1 MKKPPA
7 LKGRA
12 DPVFDLLVRPP
23 HKQRLADYLALLKP
37 FDDQGRYLPFEA
49 LRYRWPVGLDAKL
62 CWALVKKAR
71 AVQQVNLLPLGD
83 PVQWGKYVLT
93 PLAQQTISLVDRQ
106 TTSAALD
113 YMTSQIGERAH
124 FSYLLNDLIEDEA
137 IASSQLEG
145 AATTTRVAK
154 DMLKHQRQP
163 RTPDER
169 MVVGNYRMMNFAWEK
184 RDEPLSVELIAAIH
198 RVGVTGIDDE
208 QYSPGVFRT
217 NDEVVVQ
224 DGAGNTV
231 HKPPPVEGL
240 PARLERLSDWIN
252 RADGRIQ
259 QGIDLHPLIKAI
271 TLHFALG
278 YEHPFRDGNGR
289 VARALFYWF
298 MFKNEF
304 SAFRYIAISLLL
316 RNAPVK
322 YGRSYL
328 HSEADELDLT
338 YFIEFQCSVISRA
351 VGGFIDVYRKSAA
364 YAEDFERWLMSSEF
378 FNRLT
383 KKQQAVYQVAKS
395 GTAKEFTTGN
405 VMEHL
410 RCSYKTAMSTL
421 EGLVQLQIFER
432 RKMGRE
438 WVFFLR
444 SPMKTLGDLRR
455 SDSIGQ
461 RRSPEN
467 QPFGN

>member
-1 MKKPPA
+1 MKKPPL
-7 LKGRA
+7 LKGRS
-12 DPVFDLLVRPP
+12 DPVFDLLMRAP

-37 FDDQGRYLPFEA
+37 LDDQGRYLPFGD
-49 LRYRWPVGLDAKL
+49 LRYRWAVGLDAHL

-71 AVQQVNLLPLGD
+71 VAQYVQLLPLGE
-83 PVQWGKYVLT
+83 PAQRGKFVLT
-93 PLAQQTISLVDRQ
+93 PAAQKTISLVDRQ
-106 TTSAALD
+106 TTTASLE

-137 IASSQLEG
+137 ISSSQLEG

-154 DMLKHQRQP
+154 DMLKRQRQP

-169 MVVGNYRMMNFAWEK
+169 MVMGNYRMMNFAWEK
-184 RDEPLSVELIAAIH
+184 RFEPLSVELIASIH
-198 RVGVTGIDDE
+198 RVGVEGIDDE
-208 QYSPGVFRT
+208 KYAPGLFRT

-231 HKPPPVEGL
+231 HTPPPAAGL
-240 PARLERLSDWIN
+240 VGRLALLSQWIN
-252 RADGRIQ
+252 Q
-259 QGIDLHPLIKAI
+259 PQGSARQTKYLHPLIKAI

-328 HSEADELDLT
+328 HTEADELDLT
-338 YFIEFQCSVISRA
+338 YFIEFQCSIILRA
-351 VGGFIDVYRKSAA
+351 VDGFTDVCRRLNNRSEMPRTGLISA
-364 YAEDFERWLMSSEF
+364 
-378 FNRLT
+378 
-383 KKQQAVYQVAKS
+383 
-395 GTAKEFTTGN
+395 
-405 VMEHL
+405 
-410 RCSYKTAMSTL
+410 
-421 EGLVQLQIFER
+421 
-432 RKMGRE
+432 
-438 WVFFLR
+438 
-444 SPMKTLGDLRR
+444 
-455 SDSIGQ
+455 
-461 RRSPEN
+461 
-467 QPFGN
+467 

>member
-7 LKGRA
+7 LKGRT
-12 DPVFDLLVRPP
+12 DRVFDLLVRPP

-37 FDDQGRYLPFEA
+37 LDDQGRYLPFEA
-49 LRYRWPVGLDAKL
+49 LRYRWAAGLDVNL

-71 AVQQVNLLPLGD
+71 VAQYVDLLPLGE
-83 PVQWGKYVLT
+83 PLQWGKYLLT
-93 PLAQQTISLVDRQ
+93 PLAQRTLSIVDRQ

-154 DMLKHQRQP
+154 DMLRRQRQP

-169 MVVGNYRMMNFAWEK
+169 MVMGNYRMMNFAWEK
-184 RDEPLSVELIAAIH
+184 RYEPLSVELISAMH
-198 RVGVTGIDDE
+198 RVGVEGIDDE
-208 QYSPGVFRT
+208 QYSPGMFRA

-231 HKPPPVEGL
+231 HRPPPATGL
-240 PARLERLSDWIN
+240 VLRLERLSQWIN
-252 RADGRIQ
+252 LAHELPHHKNY
-259 QGIDLHPLIKAI
+259 LHPLIKAI

-304 SAFRYIAISLLL
+304 AAFRYIAISLLL

-328 HSEADELDLT
+328 HTEADELDLT
-338 YFIEFQCSVISRA
+338 YFIDFQCSVIVRA
-351 VGGFIDVYRKSAA
+351 VSRFDEAWRKSVAFS
-364 YAEDFERWLMSSEF
+364 EDFEQWLTGAGF
-378 FNRLT
+378 FERLT
-383 KKQQAVYQVAKS
+383 EPQRSLYQAAKN
-395 GTAKEFTTGN
+395 GVAKEFTAGN

-410 RCSYKTAMSTL
+410 GCSCNSAMSTL
-421 EGLVQLQIFER
+421 NGLVELQIFEK
-432 RKMGRE
+432 RKMGSE
-438 WVFFLR
+438 WVFFLHIANELKNGSER
-444 SPMKTLGDLRR
+444 SR
-455 SDSIGQ
+455 S
-461 RRSPEN
+461 RSESA
-467 QPFGN
+467 

>member
-1 MKKPPA
+1 MKTPPVF
-7 LKGRA
+7 KGRS
-12 DPVFDLLVRPP
+12 DPVFNLLLRSP

-37 FDDQGRYLPFEA
+37 LDDQGRYLPFEA
-49 LRYRWPVGLDAKL
+49 LRYRWASGLDVNV

-71 AVQQVNLLPLGD
+71 VAQYVNLLPLGE

-93 PLAQQTISLVDRQ
+93 PLAQITLLLVDRQ

-113 YMTSQIGERAH
+113 YMPRQIGEQAH
-124 FSYLLNDLIEDEA
+124 CSYLLDDLIEDEA

-154 DMLKHQRQP
+154 DMLRHRRQP

-169 MVVGNYRMMNFAWEK
+169 MVMGNYRMMNFAWEK
-184 RDEPLSVELIAAIH
+184 RFEAMSVDLIAAMH
-198 RVGVTGIDDE
+198 RVGVEGIADE
-208 QYSPGVFRT
+208 QYSPGVFRK

-231 HKPPPVEGL
+231 HRPPPAAGL
-240 PARLERLSDWIN
+240 VLRLERLSDWIN
-252 RADGRIQ
+252 LPEGSPQEKGDV
-259 QGIDLHPLIKAI
+259 HPLIKAI

-304 SAFRYIAISLLL
+304 AAFRYIAISLLL

-338 YFIEFQCSVISRA
+338 YFIEFQCSVIQRA
-351 VGGFIDVYRKSAA
+351 VSRFTDVYRKS
-364 YAEDFERWLMSSEF
+364 
-378 FNRLT
+378 
-383 KKQQAVYQVAKS
+383 VV
-395 GTAKEFTTGN
+395 
-405 VMEHL
+405 
-410 RCSYKTAMSTL
+410 YKTHAA
-421 EGLVQLQIFER
+421 
-432 RKMGRE
+432 
-438 WVFFLR
+438 
-444 SPMKTLGDLRR
+444 
-455 SDSIGQ
+455 
-461 RRSPEN
+461 
-467 QPFGN
+467 